1 MKFLSTLLLAAL
13 LPLSAGAQTYL
24 GYTTLQYERNKG
36 VGFSTSEATHGVAI
50 RVPESKM
57 QLLKGKRI
65 TGLRAAFSTRKL
77 SELRIFAT
85 HDLTA
90 TPVAEALVSGA
101 STSVVE
107 FDFDQPITIDGQ
119 PLFLGY
125 KATLSNAEG
134 GKPCLFDEAAD
145 LPTGYVWGYADGAW
159 IDVSNRGL
167 GAPILQFVV
176 EGSADFTDVL
186 VKPVNVQ
193 GYCKAGSDIS
203 LQGEIFNFGT
213 TPITSLTLQTAV
225 GDAAASQQ
233 EVTGL
238 NVAPGAVHTYSLE
251 GINASQPGALDLRL
265 EVPTVNGQTDA
276 EPADNAVT
284 SQVFL
289 YPANVQ
295 KRLLLENFTGQTC
308 SNCPSGHESINT
320 AIMGR
325 TDDFVI
331 VAHHAGYAP
340 DLFTMAEDV
349 EYTWLYNLGGSIYAP
364 AVTINRLPY
373 TEGASSVV
381 FGNTTALYVTLP
393 QAIATADARQPYVSV
408 EMENAFNEADG
419 TGTVTVYVHT
429 FVSPSTLPHALNVWL
444 TQDGIVA
451 NQANGGTSY
460 VHDHAFRGTLN
471 GSTWGESIEL
481 IPGET
486 VTRTIDYTIPAS
498 ITSSYANNYAFAT
511 DPSRM
516 QIVAFVSDASESAL
530 ECAVHNANAIGVTTN
545 GTTSGISQATGAA
558 SAPQFSTTPGR
569 LGMTQG
575 LGTAQVFDAAGRR
588 VGSLTQGASLALPAG
603 VYVVRC
609 GAHTAKWMV
618 K

>member
-50 RVPESKM
+50 RLPESKM

-90 TPVAEALVSGA
+90 TPVAEAVVSGA

-107 FDFDQPITIDGQ
+107 FDFNQPITIDGQ

-159 IDVSNRGL
+159 VDVSNRGL

-381 FGNTTALYVTLP
+381 FGNTTALDVTIQAQILELINRLKKAHNMSVIFITHDLGVVANMADRVAVMYAGKICEYGTDKEIFFDPRHPYTWALLASIPDIDSKEKLEAIPGTPPDMIYPP
-393 QAIATADARQPYVSV
+393 QGDAFALRNRYAIGLDFKYEPPFF
-408 EMENAFNEADG
+408 E
-419 TGTVTVYVHT
+419 
-429 FVSPSTLPHALNVWL
+429 VSPTHFVASWLEFEGAPKVVPPKIVSERIHHALEEEE
-444 TQDGIVA
+444 A
-451 NQANGGTSY
+451 K
-460 VHDHAFRGTLN
+460 
-471 GSTWGESIEL
+471 
-481 IPGET
+481 
-486 VTRTIDYTIPAS
+486 
-498 ITSSYANNYAFAT
+498 
-511 DPSRM
+511 
-516 QIVAFVSDASESAL
+516 
-530 ECAVHNANAIGVTTN
+530 
-545 GTTSGISQATGAA
+545 IS
-558 SAPQFSTTPGR
+558 
-569 LGMTQG
+569 
-575 LGTAQVFDAAGRR
+575 
-588 VGSLTQGASLALPAG
+588 
-603 VYVVRC
+603 
-609 GAHTAKWMV
+609 HENK
-618 K
+618 